1 MNILDQSTV
10 FIDDSSFVF
19 AKSKESVGL
28 MFKNILNIAV
38 PCIVGQFFALFVE
51 LINVA
56 FVGNLNDPAK
66 VAGVGLGN
74 MYVNIFCL
82 SIVFGLNGAIT
93 TLAS

>member
-1 MNILDQSTV
+1 MV
-10 FIDDSSFVF
+10 
-19 AKSKESVGL
+19 
-28 MFKNILNIAV
+28 KNIAAIAIPV
-38 PCIVGQFFALFVE
+38 IIGQFFALFVE

-56 FVGNLNDPAK
+56 YIGHLNDPAK

>member
-1 MNILDQSTV
+1 MVRNI
-10 FIDDSSFVF
+10 
-19 AKSKESVGL
+19 AA
-28 MFKNILNIAV
+28 IAV
-38 PCIVGQFFALFVE
+38 PVIIGQFFSLFVE

-56 FVGNLNDPAK
+56 YIGHLNDPAK

-93 TLAS
+93 TLAA